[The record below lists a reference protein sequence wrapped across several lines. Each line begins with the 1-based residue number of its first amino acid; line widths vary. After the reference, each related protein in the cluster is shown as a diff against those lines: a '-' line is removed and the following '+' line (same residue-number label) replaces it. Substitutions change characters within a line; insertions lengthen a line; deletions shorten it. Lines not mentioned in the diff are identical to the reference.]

1 MLAVEGARLLADLA
15 HLAAMGADP
24 SGGVSGVAY
33 SAADIEARIGVR
45 ETMLG
50 LGMQARRDEALN
62 LIGRHPG
69 RESHLKPLALG
80 SHTDTVP
87 NGGRFDGALGVVAGL
102 ASVPA
107 PPPPHPPPPP
117 PLHPTPLPPH
127 S

>member
-33 SAADIEARIGVR
+33 SAADIEARIWVR

-87 NGGRFDGALGVVAGL
+87 TAAP
-102 ASVPA
+102 SPA
-107 PPPPHPPPPP
+107 PPARSRGPPASPPRAPPAA
-117 PLHPTPLPPH
+117 TPRTQ
-127 S
+127 SR